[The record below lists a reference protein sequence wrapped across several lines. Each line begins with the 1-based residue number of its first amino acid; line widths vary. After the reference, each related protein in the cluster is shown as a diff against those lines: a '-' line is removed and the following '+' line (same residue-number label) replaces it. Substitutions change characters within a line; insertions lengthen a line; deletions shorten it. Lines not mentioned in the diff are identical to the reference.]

1 MRSAQVFDKDIIASW
16 KENVDRSTPV
26 PVYYQLKLLIKGAID
41 SGILRNGEPIPT
53 EAELSAELGVSRP
66 TIRQCMAELVNE
78 GYLSRMKGK
87 GSFVSRPKIEVN
99 YIAKHESFHT
109 IIKNCGYTPSTRVL
123 AFERIDGIPSINDK
137 LQIPES
143 EQLFHLSRLCMADGE
158 PMLFSESY
166 TQASRFDGLLAY
178 NFAEQSLYT
187 TLRDVY
193 HTPIVVVKRE
203 ISAANATQRDAGMLD
218 IPKNK
223 AICLVYNLAY
233 DDADRPVEYSASRY
247 RGDKIKFTNFMKC

>member
-16 KENVDRSTPV
+16 KEKVDRSTPV
-26 PVYYQLKLLIKGAID
+26 PVYYQLKLLIKNAID
-41 SGILRNGEPIPT
+41 SGVLRHGESIPT
-53 EAELSAELGVSRP
+53 EAELSAELNVSRP
-66 TIRQCMAELVNE
+66 TIRQCMADLVNE

-87 GSFVSRPKIEVN
+87 GSFVSRPKIEAN
-99 YIAKHESFHT
+99 YIAKHESIYT

-123 AFERIDGIPSINDK
+123 AFEKVEGIQAINEQ

-143 EQLFHLSRLCMADGE
+143 EQLYHLSRLFMADGE

-166 TQASRFDGLLAY
+166 TQASRFEGLLKY
-178 NFAEQSLYT
+178 NFADKSLFA
-187 TLRDVY
+187 TLRDVF
-193 HTPIVVVKRE
+193 HTPVTIVRRE
-203 ISAANATQRDAGMLD
+203 ITAANAAQRDAEMLN

-233 DDADRPVEYSASRY
+233 DENNKPVEYSASKY
-247 RGDKIKFTNFMKC
+247 RSDKIKFTNYMKC